1 MIQEVKMYS
10 IKCDRCGEDFID
22 PETGFDAYAD
32 ECSAREA
39 ALNSNWAEIDGKHY
53 CPNCY
58 QYNEETDEY
67 EPKND

>member
-32 ECSAREA
+32 ECSAKEA

-53 CPNCY
+53 CPN
-58 QYNEETDEY
+58 
-67 EPKND
+67 